1 MKFPAFA
8 ALILAALFAAGPAGA
23 KSKPKDKPQAAPT
36 LAAAPGPA
44 VPDCPRAAYK
54 GDPVCFG
61 ENDARNL
68 PTPSARAIWREKSD
82 EIQIN
87 EQVSVINADPK
98 QMKKTPVD
106 QYLNNPNP
114 NPRKQGVSGG
124 AGVNYRF

>member
-1 MKFPAFA
+1 MKFPAIA
-8 ALILAALFAAGPAGA
+8 ALTLAALATALPAAA
-23 KSKPKDKPQAAPT
+23 KDKAKKPQQAAP
-36 LAAAPGPA
+36 AAAA
-44 VPDCPRAAYK
+44 PDCPRGAYK

-68 PTPSARAIWREKSD
+68 PIPSATATRREKSD
-82 EIQIN
+82 DIQIS
-87 EQVSVINADPK
+87 EQVTVINADPK

>member
-1 MKFPAFA
+1 MKFPAFV
-8 ALILAALFAAGPAGA
+8 ALTVAALFAAGPAGA
-23 KSKPKDKPQAAPT
+23 KPKDKPQAAPA

-44 VPDCPRAAYK
+44 IPDCPRAAYK

-68 PTPSARAIWREKSD
+68 PTPSAGAIWREKSD
-82 EIQIN
+82 DVHLGDGVT
-87 EQVSVINADPK
+87 VSGADPE

-114 NPRKQGVSGG
+114 NPRKQKVGGG
-124 AGVNYRF
+124 AAVNYKF